1 MALQEDQMEYMKR
14 TLKGLTVSKTAHGNA
29 WFIPMALMALKGFGI
44 VVTPQITGIAYLVGN
59 IGLRFLTNSSLQD
72 K

>member
-44 VVTPQITGIAYLVGN
+44 VVTPQITGLAYIAGN
-59 IGLRFLTNSSLQD
+59 IILRFLTNGSLHD